1 MCQDLSRE
9 KGRDKYRDGKLED
22 AVFRFGITRQQRW
35 GRAWFR
41 INRHPRFDAGMKA
54 KLDFL
59 VSEYQPIT
67 REGYAR
73 HACISEFECHHPH
86 FVLFN
91 LFSNP
96 PSLSLARATEW
107 FAFSGKKKRDT
118 SYETRHIAAL
128 SILQVR
134 WEISRCR
141 DKSFLASIVGALDR
155 ATFS

>member
-107 FAFSGKKKRDT
+107 FAFSGKKKRETHRTRRDT
-118 SYETRHIAAL
+118 SRH
-128 SILQVR
+128 
-134 WEISRCR
+134 CR
-141 DKSFLASIVGALDR
+141 FCKSDGRYRGAVINRSSPQSLER
-155 ATFS
+155 